1 MKTGMN
7 LEKLEGVFRAK
18 LRPLE
23 PDPTFVNHL
32 RSRFNRTREVMLEP
46 NVTYRRVG
54 IMAGLLAA
62 AVGIFTF
69 WLVRNIKS

>member
-23 PDPTFVNHL
+23 PDPTFVDQL
-32 RSRFNRTREVMLEP
+32 RTRFKRTREVILEP

-62 AVGIFTF
+62 AVGILTV
-69 WLVRNIKS
+69 WLVRNVKS